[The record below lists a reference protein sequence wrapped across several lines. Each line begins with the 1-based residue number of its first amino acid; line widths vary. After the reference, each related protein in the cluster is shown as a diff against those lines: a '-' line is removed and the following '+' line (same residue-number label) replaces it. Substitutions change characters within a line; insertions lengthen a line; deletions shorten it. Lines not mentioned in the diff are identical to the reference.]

1 MTPGQTLRAAVDAD
15 PRSISEIARLA
26 DLSRP
31 QLYNLFR
38 GDAVP
43 TITTVNRLAA
53 VLGLHPAQLMPPGIS
68 PLQRKALDAAEPGGY
83 ESVRRLTLLIQEI
96 LSTLE

>member
-1 MTPGQTLRAAVDAD
+1 MTPGQTLRGAVDAD

-26 DLSRP
+26 GLSRP

-38 GDAVP
+38 DDAVP
-43 TITTVNRLAA
+43 TILTINRLAG
-53 VLGLHPAQLMPPGIS
+53 VLGLHPAQLMTPGIT

-83 ESVRRLTLLIQEI
+83 EAVRRLTLLIQEI
-96 LSTLE
+96 LTSLE